1 MAVLKRFPAIISVY
15 KVAAF
20 EIGELESGIKKLDK
34 RLDKE
39 EEFVDSNPRRLQIIL
54 LQMQQLPRLA

>member
-1 MAVLKRFPAIISVY
+1 MAVLKRFPIIISVY

-20 EIGELESGIKKLDK
+20 EIRELESGIKKLDK

-39 EEFVDSNPRRLQIIL
+39 EEFVDSNPRETSDYI
-54 LQMQQLPRLA
+54 ASNATTA